1 MNRTKVSSSSLA
13 SVAYDATSSTLE
25 VEFQNG
31 SVYRY
36 FDVPESTYANLMQA
50 ESVGGHFAE
59 HVKEAGFRFER
70 LR

>member
-1 MNRTKVSSSSLA
+1 MNRIRVSSSSLA

-36 FDVPESTYANLMQA
+36 FDVPETTYSELMRA
-50 ESVGGHFAE
+50 ESVGRHFAE
-59 HVKEAGFRFER
+59 HVKEAGFRYER